1 MTPLKFIHAFDMHAA
16 PPDLRARIK
25 LNLLDLIGIAAAGR
39 QTRLAQ
45 IINDHATENF
55 GGTLPMLF
63 DGRHASAQ
71 GAALAAGMTIDSL
84 DGHDGFNP
92 AKGHIGCPMM
102 PAALMFGH
110 EANISGQD
118 FLNSLIM
125 GYEFGARAAMAQHG
139 TVPDYHTSGSW
150 GATAA
155 TAAGARIANLTSDQT
170 RHALGIAEYHGP
182 RSQMMRCIDHP
193 TMLKD
198 GAGWG
203 AMTGVAAVKLALSGF
218 TGAPA
223 LTIEQAP
230 EYWQDLGADWYLREH
245 YFKPYPVCR
254 WAQPP
259 IEAALKLRQAHHI
272 QPAQIDKIEIIT
284 FHQSVRL
291 ATSTPRTTE
300 EAQYSTSFP
309 VAVALARGTVT
320 PADIADDNL
329 TDPEILRLSHAIT
342 LREDDTANA
351 AFPARRLARVAITL
365 LDGRHYESDWSEAR
379 WDAAAPPSE
388 KELREKYHA
397 LADPVLGPHRAG
409 DIESAV
415 ETLDKTALSTLS
427 QHILCPL

>member
-45 IINDHATENF
+45 IINDHATDNF

-102 PAALMFGH
+102 PAALMLGH
-110 EANISGQD
+110 EANIRGQD

-155 TAAGARIANLTSDQT
+155 TAAGARLANLTPDQT

-182 RSQMMRCIDHP
+182 RAKLIAHDQ
-193 TMLKD
+193 
-198 GAGWG
+198 
-203 AMTGVAAVKLALSGF
+203 AV
-218 TGAPA
+218 
-223 LTIEQAP
+223 
-230 EYWQDLGADWYLREH
+230 
-245 YFKPYPVCR
+245 
-254 WAQPP
+254 
-259 IEAALKLRQAHHI
+259 
-272 QPAQIDKIEIIT
+272 
-284 FHQSVRL
+284 
-291 ATSTPRTTE
+291 
-300 EAQYSTSFP
+300 
-309 VAVALARGTVT
+309 
-320 PADIADDNL
+320 
-329 TDPEILRLSHAIT
+329 
-342 LREDDTANA
+342 
-351 AFPARRLARVAITL
+351 
-365 LDGRHYESDWSEAR
+365 
-379 WDAAAPPSE
+379 
-388 KELREKYHA
+388 
-397 LADPVLGPHRAG
+397 
-409 DIESAV
+409 
-415 ETLDKTALSTLS
+415 
-427 QHILCPL
+427 